1 MCGSGTM
8 KIRRVAFYG
17 KGGIGKSTIA
27 SNVSALLAMQGKKV
41 LHIGCDPKADSTR
54 LLCKERIKTVL
65 EVLEEK
71 DYPERDDLVYRS
83 ESGVWCVE
91 SGGPEAGNGCA
102 GMGIITAMK
111 ELERLGVLE
120 EDWDVIIYDVLGD
133 VVCGGFSVPMRQG
146 YVDRVYIVSSADF
159 MSLYAA
165 NNILKGVVSY
175 SDERNLLG
183 GLVFN
188 HIREQEEE
196 CIAEEF
202 TNRVKGRM
210 AAIIRESKELKL
222 ADFRKEIYTQNMSA
236 SDSENWKAFCRL
248 SENICRTDERSVS
261 ISQNKAEEALP
272 IPLNVDEIEKFGMEL
287 SRKLEKL

>member
-1 MCGSGTM
+1 M

-146 YVDRVYIVSSADF
+146 YVDKVYIVSSADF

-165 NNILKGVVSY
+165 NNILKGVVNY

-248 SENICRTDERSVS
+248 SEDICRTDERSVS
-261 ISQNKAEEALP
+261 RSRNKAEEALP
-272 IPLNVDEIEKFGMEL
+272 TPLNVDEIEKFGMEL
-287 SRKLEKL
+287 SRKLDKL

>member
-1 MCGSGTM
+1 M
-8 KIRRVAFYG
+8 KTRRVAFYG

-71 DYPERDDLVYRS
+71 NYPERDDLVYRS

-183 GLVFN
+183 GFVFN

-248 SENICRTDERSVS
+248 SEDICRTDGRSVS
-261 ISQNKAEEALP
+261 RSQNKAEEALP

-287 SRKLEKL
+287 SRKLDKL

>member
-1 MCGSGTM
+1 M
-8 KIRRVAFYG
+8 KTRRVAFYG

-71 DYPERDDLVYRS
+71 DYPEREDLVHRS
-83 ESGVWCVE
+83 ESGAWCVE

-111 ELERLGVLE
+111 ELERLGVFE
-120 EDWDVIIYDVLGD
+120 EDWDVVIYDVLGD
-133 VVCGGFSVPMRQG
+133 VVCGGFSVPMRQR

-165 NNILKGVVSY
+165 NNILKGVVNY

-183 GLVFN
+183 GFVFN

-210 AAIIRESKELKL
+210 VAIVRESKELKL

-236 SDSENWKAFCRL
+236 PDSENWKAFCRL
-248 SENICRTDERSVS
+248 SEDICRTAERSVS
-261 ISQNKAEEALP
+261 RLQNKAEEVLP

-287 SRKLEKL
+287 SRKLDKL

>member
-1 MCGSGTM
+1 M
-8 KIRRVAFYG
+8 KTRRVAFYG

-71 DYPERDDLVYRS
+71 DYPEREDLVHRS

-111 ELERLGVLE
+111 ELERLGVFE
-120 EDWDVIIYDVLGD
+120 EDWDVVIYDVLGD
-133 VVCGGFSVPMRQG
+133 VVCGGFSVPMRQR

-165 NNILKGVVSY
+165 NNILKGVVNY

-183 GLVFN
+183 GFVFN

-202 TNRVKGRM
+202 TNRVKGRI

-248 SENICRTDERSVS
+248 SEDICRTDERSVS

-287 SRKLEKL
+287 SRKLDKL

>member
-1 MCGSGTM
+1 M
-8 KIRRVAFYG
+8 KTRRVAFYG

-146 YVDRVYIVSSADF
+146 YVDKVYIVSSADF

-183 GLVFN
+183 GFVFN

-248 SENICRTDERSVS
+248 SEDICRTDERSVS

-287 SRKLEKL
+287 SRKLDKL

>member
-1 MCGSGTM
+1 M
-8 KIRRVAFYG
+8 KTRRVAFYG

-222 ADFRKEIYTQNMSA
+222 AGFRKEIYTQNMSA

-287 SRKLEKL
+287 SRKLDKL

>member
-1 MCGSGTM
+1 M
-8 KIRRVAFYG
+8 KTRRVAFYG

-71 DYPERDDLVYRS
+71 DYPEREDLVYRS

-111 ELERLGVLE
+111 ELERIGVLE

-165 NNILKGVVSY
+165 NNILKGVVNY

-183 GLVFN
+183 GFVFN

-202 TNRVKGRM
+202 TNRVKGRI

-248 SENICRTDERSVS
+248 SEDICRTDERSVS

-287 SRKLEKL
+287 SRKLDKL

>member
-1 MCGSGTM
+1 M
-8 KIRRVAFYG
+8 KNRRVAFYG

-41 LHIGCDPKADSTR
+41 LHIGCDPKADSNR

-71 DYPERDDLVYRS
+71 DYPEREDLVHRS
-83 ESGVWCVE
+83 ESGVWCVD

-111 ELERLGVLE
+111 ELERLGVFE
-120 EDWDVIIYDVLGD
+120 EDWDVVIYDVLGD

-248 SENICRTDERSVS
+248 SEDICRTDERSVS

-287 SRKLEKL
+287 SRKLDKL

>member
-1 MCGSGTM
+1 M
-8 KIRRVAFYG
+8 KTRRVAFFG

-71 DYPERDDLVYRS
+71 NYPERGDLVYRS

-165 NNILKGVVSY
+165 NNILKGVVNY

-183 GLVFN
+183 GFVFN

-210 AAIIRESKELKL
+210 AAIVRESKELKL

-236 SDSENWKAFCRL
+236 PDSENWKAFCRL
-248 SENICRTDERSVS
+248 SEDICRTAERSVS
-261 ISQNKAEEALP
+261 RLQNKAEEVLP

-287 SRKLEKL
+287 SRKLDKL

>member
-1 MCGSGTM
+1 MSTCR
-8 KIRRVAFYG
+8 IAFYG

-27 SNVSALLAMQGKKV
+27 TNVSALLAMQGKKV

-54 LLCKERIKTVL
+54 LLCKKRIKTVL

-71 DYPERDDLVYRS
+71 DNPERKDLVHRS

-111 ELERLGVLE
+111 ELERLGVFE
-120 EDWDVIIYDVLGD
+120 EDWDVVIYDVLGD

-165 NNILKGVVSY
+165 NNILKGVVNY

-183 GLVFN
+183 GFVFN

-210 AAIIRESKELKL
+210 VAIIRESKELKL

-248 SENICRTDERSVS
+248 AEDICRTDEKRVS
-261 ISQNKAEEALP
+261 RSQNKTEEVQP
-272 IPLNVDEIEKFGMEL
+272 IPLNADEIEKFGMEL
-287 SRKLEKL
+287 SRKLDKL

>member
-1 MCGSGTM
+1 M
-8 KIRRVAFYG
+8 KTRRVAFYG

-71 DYPERDDLVYRS
+71 DYPEREDLVHRS

-111 ELERLGVLE
+111 ELERLGVFE
-120 EDWDVIIYDVLGD
+120 EDWDVVIYDVLGD
-133 VVCGGFSVPMRQG
+133 VVCGGFSVPMRQR

-165 NNILKGVVSY
+165 NNILKGVVNY

-183 GLVFN
+183 GFVFN

-210 AAIIRESKELKL
+210 AAIVRESKELKL

-236 SDSENWKAFCRL
+236 PDSENWKAFCRL
-248 SENICRTDERSVS
+248 SEDICRTDERSVS

-287 SRKLEKL
+287 SRKLDKL

>member
-1 MCGSGTM
+1 MSTCR
-8 KIRRVAFYG
+8 IAFYG

-27 SNVSALLAMQGKKV
+27 TNVSALLAMQGKKV

-54 LLCKERIKTVL
+54 LLCKKRIKTVL

-71 DYPERDDLVYRS
+71 DNPERKDLVHRS

-111 ELERLGVLE
+111 ELERLGVFE
-120 EDWDVIIYDVLGD
+120 EDWDVVIYDVLGD
-133 VVCGGFSVPMRQG
+133 VVCGGFSVPMRQR

-165 NNILKGVVSY
+165 NNILKGVVNY
-175 SDERNLLG
+175 SDEKNLLG
-183 GLVFN
+183 GFVFN

-210 AAIIRESKELKL
+210 VAIVRESKELKL

-236 SDSENWKAFCRL
+236 PDSENWKAFCRL
-248 SENICRTDERSVS
+248 SEDICRTAERSVS
-261 ISQNKAEEALP
+261 RLQNKAEEVLP

-287 SRKLEKL
+287 SRKLDKL

>member
-1 MCGSGTM
+1 M
-8 KIRRVAFYG
+8 KTRRVAFYG

-71 DYPERDDLVYRS
+71 DYPEREDLVYRS

-287 SRKLEKL
+287 SRKLDKL

>member
-1 MCGSGTM
+1 MI
-8 KIRRVAFYG
+8 KIAVYG
-17 KGGIGKSTIA
+17 KGGIGKSTTI
-27 SNVSALLAMQGKKV
+27 SNLSVALANKGLKVMQ
-41 LHIGCDPKADSTR
+41 IGCDPKADSTTN
-54 LLCKERIKTVL
+54 LHDGSEINTVL
-65 EVLEEK
+65 
-71 DYPERDDLVYRS
+71 DLVRDRKGDFKLDEMVVEGYK
-83 ESGVWCVE
+83 GILCVE
-91 SGGPEAGNGCA
+91 AGGPTPGMGCA
-102 GMGIITAMK
+102 GRGIIAA
-111 ELERLGVLE
+111 LEKLE
-120 EDWDVIIYDVLGD
+120 QKGAYETYKPDIVFYDVLGD

-183 GLVFN
+183 GFVFN

-248 SENICRTDERSVS
+248 SEDICRTDERSVS
-261 ISQNKAEEALP
+261 RSQNKAEEALP

-287 SRKLEKL
+287 SRKLDKL

>member
-1 MCGSGTM
+1 M
-8 KIRRVAFYG
+8 KTRRVAFYG

-71 DYPERDDLVYRS
+71 NYPERDDLVYRS

-183 GLVFN
+183 GLIFN

-210 AAIIRESKELKL
+210 VAIVRESKELKL

-236 SDSENWKAFCRL
+236 PDSENWKAFCRL
-248 SENICRTDERSVS
+248 SEDICRTAERSVS
-261 ISQNKAEEALP
+261 RLQNKAEEALP

-287 SRKLEKL
+287 SRKLDKL

>member
-1 MCGSGTM
+1 MSTCR
-8 KIRRVAFYG
+8 IAFYG

-27 SNVSALLAMQGKKV
+27 TNVSALLAMQGKKV

-54 LLCKERIKTVL
+54 LLCKKRIKTVL

-71 DYPERDDLVYRS
+71 DNPERKDLVHRS

-111 ELERLGVLE
+111 ELERLGVFE
-120 EDWDVIIYDVLGD
+120 EDWDVVIYDVLGD
-133 VVCGGFSVPMRQG
+133 VVCGGFSVPMRQR

-165 NNILKGVVSY
+165 NNILKGVVNY

-183 GLVFN
+183 GFVFN
-188 HIREQEEE
+188 HICEQEEE

-210 AAIIRESKELKL
+210 VAIVRESKELKL

-236 SDSENWKAFCRL
+236 PDSENWKAFCRL
-248 SENICRTDERSVS
+248 SEDICRTAERSVS
-261 ISQNKAEEALP
+261 RLQNKAEEVLP

-287 SRKLEKL
+287 SRKLDKL

>member
-1 MCGSGTM
+1 M

-71 DYPERDDLVYRS
+71 DYPEREDLVHRS

-111 ELERLGVLE
+111 ELERLGVFE
-120 EDWDVIIYDVLGD
+120 EDWDVVIYDVLGD
-133 VVCGGFSVPMRQG
+133 VVCGGFSVPMRQR

-165 NNILKGVVSY
+165 NNILKGVVNY

-183 GLVFN
+183 GFVFN

-210 AAIIRESKELKL
+210 AAIVRESKELKL

-248 SENICRTDERSVS
+248 AEDICRTDEKRVS
-261 ISQNKAEEALP
+261 RSQNKTEEVQP
-272 IPLNVDEIEKFGMEL
+272 IPLNADEIEKFGMEL
-287 SRKLEKL
+287 SRKLDKL

>member
-1 MCGSGTM
+1 M
-8 KIRRVAFYG
+8 KTRRVAFYG

-71 DYPERDDLVYRS
+71 DYPEREDLVYRS

-111 ELERLGVLE
+111 ELERIGVLE

-183 GLVFN
+183 GFVFN

-222 ADFRKEIYTQNMSA
+222 ADFRTS
-236 SDSENWKAFCRL
+236 
-248 SENICRTDERSVS
+248 
-261 ISQNKAEEALP
+261 
-272 IPLNVDEIEKFGMEL
+272 
-287 SRKLEKL
+287 

>member
-1 MCGSGTM
+1 M
-8 KIRRVAFYG
+8 KTRRVAFYG

-71 DYPERDDLVYRS
+71 DYPEREDLVYRS

-111 ELERLGVLE
+111 ELERIGVLE

-183 GLVFN
+183 GFVFN

-248 SENICRTDERSVS
+248 SEDICRTDERSVRR
-261 ISQNKAEEALP
+261 SQNKAEEALP

-287 SRKLEKL
+287 SRKLDKL

>member
-1 MCGSGTM
+1 M
-8 KIRRVAFYG
+8 KTRRVAFYG

-71 DYPERDDLVYRS
+71 DYPEREDLVYRS

-111 ELERLGVLE
+111 ELERIGVLE

-175 SDERNLLG
+175 SDERNLL
-183 GLVFN
+183 
-188 HIREQEEE
+188 
-196 CIAEEF
+196 
-202 TNRVKGRM
+202 
-210 AAIIRESKELKL
+210 S
-222 ADFRKEIYTQNMSA
+222 
-236 SDSENWKAFCRL
+236 
-248 SENICRTDERSVS
+248 
-261 ISQNKAEEALP
+261 
-272 IPLNVDEIEKFGMEL
+272 LNVN
-287 SRKLEKL
+287 KL

>member
-1 MCGSGTM
+1 M
-8 KIRRVAFYG
+8 KTRRVAFYG

-71 DYPERDDLVYRS
+71 DYPEREDLVYRS

-111 ELERLGVLE
+111 ELERIGVLE

-159 MSLYAA
+159 MSLYAV

-183 GLVFN
+183 GFVFN

-248 SENICRTDERSVS
+248 SEDICRIDERSVS
-261 ISQNKAEEALP
+261 RSQNKAEEALP

-287 SRKLEKL
+287 SRKLDKL

>member
-1 MCGSGTM
+1 M
-8 KIRRVAFYG
+8 KTRRVAFYG

-133 VVCGGFSVPMRQG
+133 VVCGGFSVPMRQR

-165 NNILKGVVSY
+165 NNILKGVVNY

-183 GLVFN
+183 GFVFN

-287 SRKLEKL
+287 SRKLDKL

>member
-1 MCGSGTM
+1 M
-8 KIRRVAFYG
+8 KIRRGAFYG

-111 ELERLGVLE
+111 ELERLGVLV

-146 YVDRVYIVSSADF
+146 YVDKVYIVSSADF

-248 SENICRTDERSVS
+248 SEDICRTDERSVS

-287 SRKLEKL
+287 SRKLDKL

>member
-1 MCGSGTM
+1 M
-8 KIRRVAFYG
+8 KTRRVAFYG

-71 DYPERDDLVYRS
+71 DYPEREDLVYRS

-111 ELERLGVLE
+111 ELERIGVLE

-183 GLVFN
+183 GFVFN

-248 SENICRTDERSVS
+248 SEDICRTDERRVS
-261 ISQNKAEEALP
+261 RSQNKAEEALP

>member
-1 MCGSGTM
+1 M
-8 KIRRVAFYG
+8 KTRRVAFYG

-71 DYPERDDLVYRS
+71 DYPEREDLVHRS

-111 ELERLGVLE
+111 ELERLGVFE
-120 EDWDVIIYDVLGD
+120 EDWDVVIYDVLGD
-133 VVCGGFSVPMRQG
+133 VVCGGFSVPMRQR

-165 NNILKGVVSY
+165 NNILKGVVNY

-183 GLVFN
+183 GFVFN

-210 AAIIRESKELKL
+210 AAIVRESKELKL
-222 ADFRKEIYTQNMSA
+222 SDFRKEIYTQNMSA
-236 SDSENWKAFCRL
+236 PDNENWKAFCRL
-248 SENICRTDERSVS
+248 SEDICRTDKRSVS
-261 ISQNKAEEALP
+261 RSQNKAEEVLP

-287 SRKLEKL
+287 SRKLDKL

>member
-1 MCGSGTM
+1 M
-8 KIRRVAFYG
+8 KTRRVAFYG

-120 EDWDVIIYDVLGD
+120 EDYNLSFREEIRVMAVSAEDVATPANSYKPYQAYLFYGNYPLARSIYALLNDPRSGLPW
-133 VVCGGFSVPMRQG
+133 GFAS
-146 YVDRVYIVSSADF
+146 F
-159 MSLYAA
+159 MTSDKGQRI
-165 NNILKGVVSY
+165 ILKS
-175 SDERNLLG
+175 
-183 GLVFN
+183 GLVPATQPVRIV
-188 HIREQEEE
+188 H
-196 CIAEEF
+196 
-202 TNRVKGRM
+202 VK
-210 AAIIRESKELKL
+210 
-222 ADFRKEIYTQNMSA
+222 
-236 SDSENWKAFCRL
+236 
-248 SENICRTDERSVS
+248 DE
-261 ISQNKAEEALP
+261 
-272 IPLNVDEIEKFGMEL
+272 
-287 SRKLEKL
+287 

>member
-1 MCGSGTM
+1 M
-8 KIRRVAFYG
+8 KTRRVAFYG

-71 DYPERDDLVYRS
+71 DYPEREDLVYRS

-111 ELERLGVLE
+111 ELERIGVLE

-183 GLVFN
+183 GFVFN

-248 SENICRTDERSVS
+248 SEDICRTDERSVS

-287 SRKLEKL
+287 SRKLDKL

>member
-1 MCGSGTM
+1 M
-8 KIRRVAFYG
+8 KTRRVAFYG

-146 YVDRVYIVSSADF
+146 YVDKVYIVSSADF

-248 SENICRTDERSVS
+248 SEDICRTDERSVS

-287 SRKLEKL
+287 SRKLDKL